1 MMYSSVKSLIA
12 VVLLFLLSV
21 QGALQLKQ
29 DFDSIRE
36 LIQSDK
42 YGLSAELHQ
51 RLLSLRYRNLC
62 FIHWLS
68 KIVARATVLSPGSSK
83 IAEMCSVGE
92 AEESLVS

>member
-1 MMYSSVKSLIA
+1 MCLTGHLVQQAADILLSETC

-36 LIQSDK
+36 MIQSDK

-51 RLLSLRYRNLC
+51 RLLSLRYYNLC
-62 FIHWLS
+62 YIRVFS
-68 KIVARATVLSPGSSK
+68 
-83 IAEMCSVGE
+83 
-92 AEESLVS
+92 